1 MAKQKE
7 AAQSLIARYMITGQV
22 SLEKASDDCTTPPE
36 LKAYAYDVSNKLIGS
51 GSIDGK
57 GSFSFP
63 VKLRQVQDVNL
74 AIGPDAPED
83 VIPRVQSYSRH
94 YNAKDW
100 RVSDVGNV
108 LSVKESIAAAIWLP
122 WWPKYICI
130 SGKIQK
136 KLEEDGNTKYC
147 PVPYVKVEIF
157 DVDREFCLWPWLKD
171 LAAVTEVFPPIVR
184 IPELTQPPRP
194 FPDPGPLAF
203 FNNTIPP
210 LSLTSAPRSISSI
223 QRDEQ
228 LLLSKTEN
236 LTLSSKIAPWILW
249 PGCFYSKQLICST
262 TTDCNG
268 NYKCCFNWWPFQFKN
283 GYFRYD
289 SLPDII
295 IKVTQV
301 IDGVERVVYLDPYT
315 STRWNSSSAV
325 VNLTLDD
332 EEVICGN
339 GCGGDQPQGTT
350 TFFTRIGNDNVYDI
364 DQGKGTYEQGAWS
377 NVAYGGSLDVNAV
390 FGDTLTNGLVKRYY
404 KLSIRKTNSLGA
416 FTDINVPLS
425 DTRVHKGTLLSE
437 TYGLGPFTV
446 NGIQNLYEIR
456 DMNNYYWYNIQKIGA
471 WLTESPGAYP
481 LLFVADEDKYVL
493 RLEVFDQNGV
503 KLSSAQVDYRD
514 GTASPGG
521 VLPAMTDRC
530 DLILQIDNKAPV
542 LDIQIPAAAGE
553 CGVVKHAD
561 TPFNIHSTINQENG
575 RLYWWHLSYY
585 KGLTGGGDT
594 LDSDYSYT
602 GLITPVNN
610 VVSSTPMTAGLTS
623 TCAFS
628 LLLQAWPLARNGYGL
643 IHHHQINR
651 AVAVEKCNC

>member
-7 AAQSLIARYMITGQV
+7 AAQSIVARYMITGQV
-22 SLEKASDDCTTPPE
+22 SLEKATDECATPPD
-36 LKAYAYDVSNKLIGS
+36 LKAYAYDVSNELIGS
-51 GSIDGK
+51 GRIDEK
-57 GSFSFP
+57 GSFTFP
-63 VKLRQVQDVNL
+63 VKLKQIQDVTVS
-74 AIGPDAPED
+74 IGPDTSEE
-83 VIPRVQSYSRH
+83 VISRVQTFTRRYS
-94 YNAKDW
+94 AKDW
-100 RVSDVGNV
+100 RVSEAGNI
-108 LSVKESIAAAIWLP
+108 LTANTQIAAAIWLP
-122 WWPKYICI
+122 WWPKYICV

-136 KLEEDGNTKYC
+136 KLEEDGITKYC

-157 DVDREFCLWPWLKD
+157 DVDREFCLWPWLIESLK
-171 LAAVTEVFPPIVR
+171 VTDVLPPILRV
-184 IPELTQPPRP
+184 PELPQPPI
-194 FPDPGPLAF
+194 PDPGPLAF
-203 FNNTIPP
+203 LNNPIQPI
-210 LSLTSAPRSISSI
+210 SLIDQPRSISSI
-223 QRDEQ
+223 QAQEQ
-228 LLLSKTEN
+228 LLLPKAEN

-249 PGCFYSKQLICST
+249 PGCFYSKRLICST

-268 NYKCCFNWWPFQFKN
+268 NYKCCFNWWPFHFKN

-332 EEVICGN
+332 DEVVCGN

-350 TFFTRIGNDNVYDI
+350 TFFTRIGNDNVYEI
-364 DQGKGTYEQGAWS
+364 DQGKGTFEQGVWS

-404 KLSIRKTNSLGA
+404 KLSIRKVGSLGA

-446 NGIQNLYEIR
+446 NGVQNLYEIR
-456 DMNNYYWYNIQKIGA
+456 DMGNYYWYNAQRIGS
-471 WLTESPGAYP
+471 WLTEFPGAFP
-481 LLFVADEDKYVL
+481 LLFVADEDKYIL

-514 GTASPGG
+514 GTANPGG
-521 VLPAMTDRC
+521 VLPAMADRC

-542 LDIQIPAAAGE
+542 LDIQVPAAAGE

-561 TPFNIHSTINQENG
+561 VPFNIHSTINQENG

-585 KGLTGGGDT
+585 KGLTGGGGT
-594 LDSDYSYT
+594 LASGYDYT
-602 GLITPVNN
+602 GLLVPVNS
-610 VVSSTPMTAGLTS
+610 VVSSAPMTAGLTS

-628 LLLQAWPLARNGYGL
+628 LLLQAWPLVRNGYGL
-643 IHHHQINR
+643 IHHSQINR